1 MRHSFY
7 RGRYFFQMFQQHG
20 YKTHEFRKWV
30 SSNFNTKIITTEH
43 LLLNLIILMVIYFFA
58 ERITFVASVIIMAV
72 FTVFWFGS
80 VHIYRP
86 EKDKKPLV
94 ITNRVKRLLI
104 TFLILIAPI
113 YYFIFS
119 FSFSQELFYMNRAIR
134 ESAGNFITADPYF
147 LTFLLALADILV
159 LFLIFPAAWLMKPV
173 ENQIQEGF
181 KKQAREKLA
190 SMPGLK
196 VIAITGSYGK
206 TSTKFV
212 IDAFLKERYRVCTT
226 PGSFNTPMGICKVIN
241 NDLETN
247 HQVLILEMGARYSG
261 NIKELCDIARPDIS
275 VITNVGISHL
285 ETFGSK
291 EAVANE
297 KATLARELKP
307 GGKLILNGDDPVV
320 LQMGKSRTDIKR
332 IITGKNGSVRAEN
345 IETGPAGTSFTLKW
359 LDEDGNEE
367 GSEKI
372 TTSLLGI
379 HNVQNILLGAA
390 TARELNLRLPTLQIA
405 ASQMK
410 PVEHRLE
417 LKQRNGITVID
428 DAFNSNPKGAK
439 NAIEVLASFS
449 SGRKVLITPGMIE
462 LGDLEDEEN
471 YKFGEHIAGHEIDLA
486 ILVGPERT
494 ISIKEGI
501 ESARKSDKPEIRI
514 ADTLFEANEIM
525 SDFVKQG
532 DVVLYENDLPDTYN
546 ES

>member
-1 MRHSFY
+1 
-7 RGRYFFQMFQQHG
+7 MFQQHG
-20 YKTHEFRKWV
+20 YKTSEFRRWI
-30 SSNFNTKIITTEH
+30 SSNFNSKVITTEH
-43 LLLNLIILMVIYFFA
+43 LLLNLVILVVIYFFA
-58 ERITFVASVIIMAV
+58 ERITFIASVIIMAV

-80 VHIYRP
+80 VHKYRP

-94 ITNRVKRLLI
+94 VTNRVKRLLI
-104 TFLILIAPI
+104 TFLILIAPL

-119 FSFSQELFYMNRAIR
+119 FSFSQELFYANRAIR

-147 LTFLLALADILV
+147 LTFLLAIADILI
-159 LFLIFPAAWLMKPV
+159 LFLIFPAAWFMKPI

-181 KKQAREKLA
+181 KKQAREKLS
-190 SMPGLK
+190 SMPDLK

-206 TSTKFV
+206 TSTKFI

-226 PGSFNTPMGICKVIN
+226 PGSYNTPMGICKVIN

-247 HQVLILEMGARYSG
+247 HQVLILEMGARYTG
-261 NIKELCDIARPDIS
+261 NIKELCDIAKPDIS
-275 VITNVGISHL
+275 VITNVGVSHL

-320 LQMGKSRTDIKR
+320 LQMGESRSDINR
-332 IITGKNGSVRAEN
+332 IITGENGAIRAEN
-345 IETGPAGTSFTLKW
+345 VETGPSGTSFDLNW
-359 LDEDGNEE
+359 LDEDDEVTD
-367 GSEKI
+367 SEKI
-372 TTSLLGI
+372 ITSLLGI

-390 TARELNLRLPTLQIA
+390 VARELNLRLPTIRIA

-428 DAFNSNPKGAK
+428 DAFNSNPQGAK
-439 NAIEVLASFS
+439 NAVEILASFNT
-449 SGRKVLITPGMIE
+449 GRKILITPGMIE
-462 LGDLEDEEN
+462 LGELEEKEN
-471 YKFGEHIAGHEIDLA
+471 HKFGELIAIHEIDLA
-486 ILVGPERT
+486 ILVGHERT
-494 ISIKEGI
+494 IPIKEGI
-501 ESARKSDKPEIRI
+501 ESARKSDSPEVKI
-514 ADTLFEANEIM
+514 ADTLFEANEMM
-525 SDFVKQG
+525 SNYVRKG